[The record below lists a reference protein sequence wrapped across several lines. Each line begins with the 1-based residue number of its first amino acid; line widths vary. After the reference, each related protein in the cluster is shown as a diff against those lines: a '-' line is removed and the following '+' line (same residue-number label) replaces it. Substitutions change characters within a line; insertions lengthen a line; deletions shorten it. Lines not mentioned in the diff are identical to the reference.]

1 MESVKTGKTNKVGKN
16 TEMAHTKT
24 NKETHFKQVSAIT
37 NRIRSIG
44 GIFTKIAKKV
54 RELVKKH
61 PKKSSAALVVLTPVA
76 CKRAKELDDKVQDKS
91 KQAEKENKINWWK
104 YSGLTIATSL
114 LLAACSAGDI
124 DKQIEL
130 EQEKQKTE
138 QEKKE
143 AENARDRANKS
154 EIELEQERQKTNKSG
169 IELANSQIK
178 AEQERQKT
186 EQEKQKAN
194 KSEIELEQQKQKT
207 INTQRDLIKEQKD
220 FIKETEQNCQEKHGQ
235 LFIKRARIKTG
246 ITTGIAIEIEAE
258 CKTPKPTK
266 TNQTPIQPKHLP
278 NSKHPHSQRGSK
290 AQELI
295 AYLLFEQKDFII
307 ETEQKCQEKHN
318 QFFIKKAGIKGGA
331 IEVEAECKTPKPT
344 KTNQTPIQ
352 PKHLPNSKQPHSQRG
367 SKAQELIAYLQKE
380 LESLPYSQKA
390 IAKQVDFY
398 KPSSIAYL
406 ELDPR
411 DFKVTEEW
419 QNENL
424 KIRSKAQA
432 KMLEMR
438 KPQANLSPSQ
448 SFLFVQR
455 IFADI
460 NKEIEAAANTEKK
473 AEKVGYGYSKRV

>member
-1 MESVKTGKTNKVGKN
+1 MKSVKTGKTNKVGKN
-16 TEMAHTKT
+16 TEVANTKT
-24 NKETHFKQVSAIT
+24 NNGTHFKQASAIT
-37 NRIRSIG
+37 NTLRSIG
-44 GIFTKIAKKV
+44 GIFTKIVKKV
-54 RELVKKH
+54 RELFKKH
-61 PKKSSAALVVLTPVA
+61 PKKNKVALVVLTHVA

-130 EQEKQKTE
+130 EQEK
-138 QEKKE
+138 KE

-154 EIELEQERQKTNKSG
+154 GIELEQE
-169 IELANSQIK
+169 
-178 AEQERQKT
+178 
-186 EQEKQKAN
+186 
-194 KSEIELEQQKQKT
+194 KQKT
-207 INTQRDLIKEQKD
+207 IKTQKD
-220 FIKETEQNCQEKHGQ
+220 LVKKAEQNCQENHSQ
-235 LFIKRARIKTG
+235 FFIKKLGIKAG
-246 ITTGIAIEIEAE
+246 MIEIEAE
-258 CKTPKPTK
+258 CKTPKP
-266 TNQTPIQPKHLP
+266 
-278 NSKHPHSQRGSK
+278 
-290 AQELI
+290 A
-295 AYLLFEQKDFII
+295 
-307 ETEQKCQEKHN
+307 
-318 QFFIKKAGIKGGA
+318 
-331 IEVEAECKTPKPT
+331 

-352 PKHLPNSKQPHSQRG
+352 PKHLPNSKQPRSQRG

-398 KPSSIAYL
+398 RPSSIAYL

-438 KPQANLSPSQ
+438 NVKPDPQANLSTSQ
-448 SFLFVQR
+448 SFSILQK

-460 NKEIEAAANTEKK
+460 NKEIKVVANTEKK
-473 AEKVGYGYSKRV
+473 AEKAGYGYSKRM

>member
-1 MESVKTGKTNKVGKN
+1 MESVKTGRTNKVGKN
-16 TEMAHTKT
+16 AETANTKA
-24 NKETHFKQVSAIT
+24 NKETHFKQVSVIT
-37 NRIRSIG
+37 NTLRSIG
-44 GIFTKIAKKV
+44 GFFTKIMKRV

-61 PKKSSAALVVLTPVA
+61 PKKSNAALVVLTHAA

-91 KQAEKENKINWWK
+91 KQAEKENQINWWK

-130 EQEKQKTE
+130 EQAQ
-138 QEKKE
+138 KE

-154 EIELEQERQKTNKSG
+154 G
-169 IELANSQIK
+169 IELGQEKQKTSNIETNNQIK
-178 AEQERQKT
+178 VEQEKQKT
-186 EQEKQKAN
+186 EQEKQKT
-194 KSEIELEQQKQKT
+194 EQEKQKTEQEKQKT
-207 INTQRDLIKEQKD
+207 IKTQKD
-220 FIKETEQNCQEKHGQ
+220 FIKDLEQNCKENHGQ
-235 LFIKRARIKTG
+235 FFIEKGGIKAGIGG
-246 ITTGIAIEIEAE
+246 ITIEAE
-258 CKTPKPTK
+258 AKCKTPKPAK
-266 TNQTPIQPKHLP
+266 TNQTL
-278 NSKHPHSQRGSK
+278 
-290 AQELI
+290 
-295 AYLLFEQKDFII
+295 
-307 ETEQKCQEKHN
+307 
-318 QFFIKKAGIKGGA
+318 
-331 IEVEAECKTPKPT
+331 
-344 KTNQTPIQ
+344 IQ

-390 IAKQVDFY
+390 IAKQVNFY

-438 KPQANLSPSQ
+438 KPQANLSPFQ
-448 SFLFVQR
+448 SFSIIQNIV
-455 IFADI
+455 ADI
-460 NKEIEAAANTEKK
+460 NKGIETAANTEKK
-473 AEKVGYGYSKRV
+473 AEKVGYGYSKRM

>member
-16 TEMAHTKT
+16 TEVAHTKT
-24 NKETHFKQVSAIT
+24 NKETHFKQVSAIANT
-37 NRIRSIG
+37 LRSIG
-44 GIFTKIAKKV
+44 GFFTKIMKRV

-61 PKKSSAALVVLTPVA
+61 PEKSSVALVVLTHFA
-76 CKRAKELDDKVQDKS
+76 CKRAKELDNKVQDKS
-91 KQAEKENKINWWK
+91 KQAEKENQINWWK

-138 QEKKE
+138 QEE
-143 AENARDRANKS
+143 
-154 EIELEQERQKTNKSG
+154 
-169 IELANSQIK
+169 
-178 AEQERQKT
+178 QKT
-186 EQEKQKAN
+186 EQEKQKTSN
-194 KSEIELEQQKQKT
+194 IETNNQIKVEQEQQKTEQEKQKT
-207 INTQRDLIKEQKD
+207 EQEKQKTEQEKQKTLNTQKD
-220 FIKETEQNCQEKHGQ
+220 FIKYVEQNCKENHGQ
-235 LFIKRARIKTG
+235 FFIEKGGTKAGIGG
-246 ITTGIAIEIEAE
+246 ITIEAE
-258 CKTPKPTK
+258 AK
-266 TNQTPIQPKHLP
+266 
-278 NSKHPHSQRGSK
+278 
-290 AQELI
+290 
-295 AYLLFEQKDFII
+295 
-307 ETEQKCQEKHN
+307 
-318 QFFIKKAGIKGGA
+318 
-331 IEVEAECKTPKPT
+331 CKTPKPT

-367 SKAQELIAYLQKE
+367 SKAQEFIAYLQKE

-398 KPSSIAYL
+398 RPSSIAYL

-438 KPQANLSPSQ
+438 KPQAHLSTSQ
-448 SFLFVQR
+448 SLLFVQK

-460 NKEIEAAANTEKK
+460 NKEIKVVANTEKK

>member
-24 NKETHFKQVSAIT
+24 NKETHFKRVGAIT
-37 NRIRSIG
+37 NILRSIG

-61 PKKSSAALVVLTPVA
+61 PKKSNVALVVLTHVA
-76 CKRAKELDDKVQDKS
+76 CKKAKELDDKVQDKS
-91 KQAEKENKINWWK
+91 KQAEKENQINWWK

-154 EIELEQERQKTNKSG
+154 GIELEQQRQKTEQERQKTNKSG
-169 IELANSQIK
+169 IELEQQRQKTEQEKQKTNKSEIELANSQIK
-178 AEQERQKT
+178 AEQE
-186 EQEKQKAN
+186 
-194 KSEIELEQQKQKT
+194 KQKT

-235 LFIKRARIKTG
+235 LFIKRTRIKTG

-258 CKTPKPTK
+258 CKTPKP
-266 TNQTPIQPKHLP
+266 
-278 NSKHPHSQRGSK
+278 
-290 AQELI
+290 A
-295 AYLLFEQKDFII
+295 
-307 ETEQKCQEKHN
+307 
-318 QFFIKKAGIKGGA
+318 
-331 IEVEAECKTPKPT
+331 

-390 IAKQVDFY
+390 IAKQVNFY
-398 KPSSIAYL
+398 RPSSIAYL

-438 KPQANLSPSQ
+438 NVKPYPQAHLSTSQ
-448 SFLFVQR
+448 SLLFVQK

-460 NKEIEAAANTEKK
+460 NKEIEASANTEKK
-473 AEKVGYGYSKRV
+473 AEKVGYGYSKRM

>member
-16 TEMAHTKT
+16 TETANTKA
-24 NKETHFKQVSAIT
+24 NKEAHFKQASAIT
-37 NRIRSIG
+37 NTIRSIG
-44 GIFTKIAKKV
+44 GFFTKIAKRV

-61 PKKSSAALVVLTPVA
+61 PKKSRAALAVLTHVA
-76 CKRAKELDDKVQDKS
+76 CKKAKELDDKVQDKS
-91 KQAEKENKINWWK
+91 KQAEKENQINWWK

-138 QEKKE
+138 QEQQKTEQERQK
-143 AENARDRANKS
+143 ANKS
-154 EIELEQERQKTNKSG
+154 GIELEQERQKTEQERQKTNKSE

-178 AEQERQKT
+178 V

-235 LFIKRARIKTG
+235 LFIKKARIKA
-246 ITTGIAIEIEAE
+246 GIAIEIEAE
-258 CKTPKPTK
+258 CKTPKP
-266 TNQTPIQPKHLP
+266 
-278 NSKHPHSQRGSK
+278 
-290 AQELI
+290 A
-295 AYLLFEQKDFII
+295 
-307 ETEQKCQEKHN
+307 
-318 QFFIKKAGIKGGA
+318 
-331 IEVEAECKTPKPT
+331 

-352 PKHLPNSKQPHSQRG
+352 PKHLPNSKQPRSQRG

-398 KPSSIAYL
+398 KPSSVAYL

-411 DFKVTEEW
+411 DFNVTEEW
-419 QNENL
+419 QKENL

-438 KPQANLSPSQ
+438 SLKPDSQAHLSTSQ
-448 SFLFVQR
+448 SLLFLQK
-455 IFADI
+455 IFADVS
-460 NKEIEAAANTEKK
+460 KEIEVAANTEKK
-473 AEKVGYGYSKRV
+473 VEKRM

>member
-16 TEMAHTKT
+16 TEMANTKT
-24 NKETHFKQVSAIT
+24 NKETHFKQASTIT
-37 NRIRSIG
+37 NTLRSIG

-61 PKKSSAALVVLTPVA
+61 PKKSKVALVVLTHVA
-76 CKRAKELDDKVQDKS
+76 CKKAKELDDKVQDKS
-91 KQAEKENKINWWK
+91 KQAEKENQINWWK

-114 LLAACSAGDI
+114 LLAACSTGDI

-130 EQEKQKTE
+130 EQEKQKANKSGIELEQERQKTE
-138 QEKKE
+138 QEKQK
-143 AENARDRANKS
+143 ANKS

-235 LFIKRARIKTG
+235 LFIKKARIKTG

-258 CKTPKPTK
+258 CKTPKP
-266 TNQTPIQPKHLP
+266 
-278 NSKHPHSQRGSK
+278 
-290 AQELI
+290 A
-295 AYLLFEQKDFII
+295 
-307 ETEQKCQEKHN
+307 
-318 QFFIKKAGIKGGA
+318 
-331 IEVEAECKTPKPT
+331 

-352 PKHLPNSKQPHSQRG
+352 PKHLPNSKQPRSQRG

-398 KPSSIAYL
+398 RPSSIAYL

-438 KPQANLSPSQ
+438 HLKSDPQAHLSTSQ
-448 SFLFVQR
+448 SLSIIQNIV
-455 IFADI
+455 ADI
-460 NKEIEAAANTEKK
+460 NKEIKVVANTEKK
-473 AEKVGYGYSKRV
+473 VEKAGYGYGYSKRM

>member
-1 MESVKTGKTNKVGKN
+1 MESVKIGRTNKVGKN
-16 TEMAHTKT
+16 AETANTKA

-37 NRIRSIG
+37 NTLRSIG
-44 GIFTKIAKKV
+44 GIFTKIVKKV
-54 RELVKKH
+54 RELFKKH
-61 PKKSSAALVVLTPVA
+61 PKKSKVALVVLTHAA

-91 KQAEKENKINWWK
+91 KQAEKENQINWWK

-114 LLAACSAGDI
+114 LLAACNAGDI

-130 EQEKQKTE
+130 EQEKQKANKSGIELEQERQKTE
-138 QEKKE
+138 QEKQK
-143 AENARDRANKS
+143 ANKS

-178 AEQERQKT
+178 TEQERQKT

-207 INTQRDLIKEQKD
+207 INTQRDLIKEQKN

-235 LFIKRARIKTG
+235 LFIKKARIKTG
-246 ITTGIAIEIEAE
+246 ITTGIAIEI
-258 CKTPKPTK
+258 
-266 TNQTPIQPKHLP
+266 
-278 NSKHPHSQRGSK
+278 
-290 AQELI
+290 
-295 AYLLFEQKDFII
+295 
-307 ETEQKCQEKHN
+307 
-318 QFFIKKAGIKGGA
+318 
-331 IEVEAECKTPKPT
+331 EAECKTPKPT

-390 IAKQVDFY
+390 IAKQVNFY

-411 DFKVTEEW
+411 DFKVTKEW

-438 KPQANLSPSQ
+438 KTQANLSPSQ
-448 SFLFVQR
+448 SLLFVQK

-473 AEKVGYGYSKRV
+473 AEKAGYGYSKRV

>member
-1 MESVKTGKTNKVGKN
+1 MKSVKIGKINKVSKN
-16 TEMAHTKT
+16 TEMANTKT

-37 NRIRSIG
+37 NTLRSIG
-44 GIFTKIAKKV
+44 GIFTKIVKKV

-61 PKKSSAALVVLTPVA
+61 PKKSKVALVVLTHAA

-91 KQAEKENKINWWK
+91 KQAEKENQINWWK

-114 LLAACSAGDI
+114 LLAACSTGDI

-130 EQEKQKTE
+130 EQEKQKANKSGIELEQERQKTE
-138 QEKKE
+138 QEKQK
-143 AENARDRANKS
+143 ANKS

-186 EQEKQKAN
+186 EQEKQK
-194 KSEIELEQQKQKT
+194 T

-235 LFIKRARIKTG
+235 LFIKKTRIKTG

-258 CKTPKPTK
+258 CKTPKPAK
-266 TNQTPIQPKHLP
+266 TNQ
-278 NSKHPHSQRGSK
+278 
-290 AQELI
+290 
-295 AYLLFEQKDFII
+295 
-307 ETEQKCQEKHN
+307 
-318 QFFIKKAGIKGGA
+318 
-331 IEVEAECKTPKPT
+331 TPKPT

-438 KPQANLSPSQ
+438 KPQAHLSTSQ
-448 SFLFVQR
+448 SLLFVQK

-460 NKEIEAAANTEKK
+460 NKEIKVVANTEKK
-473 AEKVGYGYSKRV
+473 TEKAGYGYSKRV

>member
-24 NKETHFKQVSAIT
+24 NKETHFKRVGAIK
-37 NRIRSIG
+37 NMFRSIG
-44 GIFTKIAKKV
+44 GFFTKIAKKV
-54 RELVKKH
+54 RELIKKH
-61 PKKSSAALVVLTPVA
+61 PEKSSAALVVLTHA
-76 CKRAKELDDKVQDKS
+76 TCKRAKELDDKVQDKS

-114 LLAACSAGDI
+114 LLAACNVGDI

-138 QEKKE
+138 QEQQKTEQERQK
-143 AENARDRANKS
+143 ANKS
-154 EIELEQERQKTNKSG
+154 GIELEQERQKTEQERQKTNKSE

-178 AEQERQKT
+178 V

-235 LFIKRARIKTG
+235 LFIKKTRIKTG

-266 TNQTPIQPKHLP
+266 TNQTPIQ
-278 NSKHPHSQRGSK
+278 S
-290 AQELI
+290 
-295 AYLLFEQKDFII
+295 
-307 ETEQKCQEKHN
+307 
-318 QFFIKKAGIKGGA
+318 
-331 IEVEAECKTPKPT
+331 
-344 KTNQTPIQ
+344 
-352 PKHLPNSKQPHSQRG
+352 KHLPNSKQPHSQRG
-367 SKAQELIAYLQKE
+367 SKTQELIAYLQKE

-390 IAKQVDFY
+390 IAKQVNFY
-398 KPSSIAYL
+398 RPSSIAYL

-438 KPQANLSPSQ
+438 HLKPDPQAHLSTSQ
-448 SFLFVQR
+448 SLLFVQK

-460 NKEIEAAANTEKK
+460 NKEIEATANTEKK
-473 AEKVGYGYSKRV
+473 AEKAGYGYSKRM

>member
-24 NKETHFKQVSAIT
+24 NKKTHFKQVSAIT
-37 NRIRSIG
+37 NRLRSIG

-61 PKKSSAALVVLTPVA
+61 PKKSNVALVVLTHVA

-91 KQAEKENKINWWK
+91 KQAEKENQINWWK

-114 LLAACSAGDI
+114 LLAACNVGDI

-130 EQEKQKTE
+130 EQEKQKANKSGIELEQERQKTE
-138 QEKKE
+138 QEKQK
-143 AENARDRANKS
+143 ANKS

-235 LFIKRARIKTG
+235 LFIKKARIKTG
-246 ITTGIAIEIEAE
+246 ITTGIAIEI
-258 CKTPKPTK
+258 
-266 TNQTPIQPKHLP
+266 
-278 NSKHPHSQRGSK
+278 
-290 AQELI
+290 
-295 AYLLFEQKDFII
+295 
-307 ETEQKCQEKHN
+307 
-318 QFFIKKAGIKGGA
+318 
-331 IEVEAECKTPKPT
+331 EAECKTPKPT

-380 LESLPYSQKA
+380 LESLPYSQKT
-390 IAKQVDFY
+390 IAKQVNFY

-411 DFKVTEEW
+411 DFKVTKEW

-438 KPQANLSPSQ
+438 KPQANLSPFQ
-448 SFLFVQR
+448 SFSIIQNIV
-455 IFADI
+455 ADI
-460 NKEIEAAANTEKK
+460 NKEIEVAANTEKK
-473 AEKVGYGYSKRV
+473 AEKVGYGYSKRM

>member
-1 MESVKTGKTNKVGKN
+1 MKTAKTNKVGKN
-16 TEMAHTKT
+16 TEMANTKA
-24 NKETHFKQVSAIT
+24 NKETHFKQASAIINT
-37 NRIRSIG
+37 LRSIG

-54 RELVKKH
+54 RELFKKH
-61 PKKSSAALVVLTPVA
+61 PKKSNAALVVLTHAA

-91 KQAEKENKINWWK
+91 KQAEKENQINWWK

-114 LLAACSAGDI
+114 LLAACNAGDI

-130 EQEKQKTE
+130 EQEKQKANKSGIELEQERQKTE
-138 QEKKE
+138 QEKQK
-143 AENARDRANKS
+143 ANKS

-235 LFIKRARIKTG
+235 LFIKKARIKTG

-258 CKTPKPTK
+258 CKTPKPAK
-266 TNQTPIQPKHLP
+266 TNQTP
-278 NSKHPHSQRGSK
+278 
-290 AQELI
+290 
-295 AYLLFEQKDFII
+295 
-307 ETEQKCQEKHN
+307 T
-318 QFFIKKAGIKGGA
+318 
-331 IEVEAECKTPKPT
+331 
-344 KTNQTPIQ
+344 Q
-352 PKHLPNSKQPHSQRG
+352 PKHLPNSKQPYSQRG
-367 SKAQELIAYLQKE
+367 SKAQEFIAYLQKE

-390 IAKQVDFY
+390 IAKQVNFY

-411 DFKVTEEW
+411 DFNVTEEW
-419 QNENL
+419 QKENL

-438 KPQANLSPSQ
+438 NPQAHLSASQ
-448 SFLFVQR
+448 SLLFVQK
-455 IFADI
+455 IFADV

-473 AEKVGYGYSKRV
+473 AEKAGYGYSKRV

>member
-16 TEMAHTKT
+16 TEIANTKT

-37 NRIRSIG
+37 NRLRSIG

-54 RELVKKH
+54 RELIKKH
-61 PKKSSAALVVLTPVA
+61 PEKSSAALVVLTHVA

-114 LLAACSAGDI
+114 LLAACSVGDI

-130 EQEKQKTE
+130 EQEK
-138 QEKKE
+138 KE
-143 AENARDRANKS
+143 TENARDRANKS
-154 EIELEQERQKTNKSG
+154 GIELEQE
-169 IELANSQIK
+169 
-178 AEQERQKT
+178 
-186 EQEKQKAN
+186 
-194 KSEIELEQQKQKT
+194 KQKT
-207 INTQRDLIKEQKD
+207 IKTQKD
-220 FIKETEQNCQEKHGQ
+220 FIKDLEQNCKENHGQ
-235 LFIKRARIKTG
+235 FFIEKGGIKAGIGG
-246 ITTGIAIEIEAE
+246 ITIEAE
-258 CKTPKPTK
+258 AK
-266 TNQTPIQPKHLP
+266 
-278 NSKHPHSQRGSK
+278 
-290 AQELI
+290 
-295 AYLLFEQKDFII
+295 
-307 ETEQKCQEKHN
+307 
-318 QFFIKKAGIKGGA
+318 
-331 IEVEAECKTPKPT
+331 CKTPKPT

-367 SKAQELIAYLQKE
+367 SKAQEFIAYLQKE
-380 LESLPYSQKA
+380 LEFLPYSQKA

-398 KPSSIAYL
+398 RPSSIAYL

-438 KPQANLSPSQ
+438 KPQANLSTSQ
-448 SFLFVQR
+448 SLLFVQK

-460 NKEIEAAANTEKK
+460 SKEIEAAANTEKK
-473 AEKVGYGYSKRV
+473 AEKVGYGYSKRM

>member
-16 TEMAHTKT
+16 TETANTKA
-24 NKETHFKQVSAIT
+24 NKETHFKQASAIT
-37 NRIRSIG
+37 NTLRSIG
-44 GIFTKIAKKV
+44 GFFTKIMKRV

-61 PKKSSAALVVLTPVA
+61 PKKSKAALVVLTHVA
-76 CKRAKELDDKVQDKS
+76 CKKAKELDDKVQDKS
-91 KQAEKENKINWWK
+91 KQAEKENQINWWK
-104 YSGLTIATSL
+104 YSGLTIAASL
-114 LLAACSAGDI
+114 LLAACNVGDI

-130 EQEKQKTE
+130 EQEK
-138 QEKKE
+138 KE
-143 AENARDRANKS
+143 ANKS
-154 EIELEQERQKTNKSG
+154 GIELEQEMQKTNKSGIELEQQRQKTEQERQKTNKSG

-235 LFIKRARIKTG
+235 LFIKKTRIKTG
-246 ITTGIAIEIEAE
+246 ITTGI
-258 CKTPKPTK
+258 
-266 TNQTPIQPKHLP
+266 
-278 NSKHPHSQRGSK
+278 
-290 AQELI
+290 
-295 AYLLFEQKDFII
+295 
-307 ETEQKCQEKHN
+307 
-318 QFFIKKAGIKGGA
+318 A

-352 PKHLPNSKQPHSQRG
+352 PKHLPNSKQPRSQRG

-411 DFKVTEEW
+411 DFNVTEEW
-419 QNENL
+419 QKENL

-438 KPQANLSPSQ
+438 NPQAHLPTSQ
-448 SFLFVQR
+448 SLLFVQK

-460 NKEIEAAANTEKK
+460 NKEIKVVANTEKK
-473 AEKVGYGYSKRV
+473 AEKAGYGYSKRM

>member
-1 MESVKTGKTNKVGKN
+1 MSGFFVLVSIDLVLMGKIVFFEKRLVMESVKTGKTNKVGKN
-16 TEMAHTKT
+16 TEMAHTKA
-24 NKETHFKQVSAIT
+24 NKETHFKQVGAIT
-37 NRIRSIG
+37 NILRSIG
-44 GIFTKIAKKV
+44 GIFTKIVSKV
-54 RELVKKH
+54 RGLVKKH
-61 PKKSSAALVVLTPVA
+61 PKKSNVALVVLTHVA
-76 CKRAKELDDKVQDKS
+76 CKKAKELDDKVQDKS

-114 LLAACSAGDI
+114 LLAACSVGDI

-138 QEKKE
+138 QEQQKTEQERQK
-143 AENARDRANKS
+143 ANKS
-154 EIELEQERQKTNKSG
+154 GIELEQERQKTEQERQKTNKSE

-178 AEQERQKT
+178 V

-258 CKTPKPTK
+258 CKTPKPAK
-266 TNQTPIQPKHLP
+266 TNQTP
-278 NSKHPHSQRGSK
+278 
-290 AQELI
+290 
-295 AYLLFEQKDFII
+295 
-307 ETEQKCQEKHN
+307 T
-318 QFFIKKAGIKGGA
+318 
-331 IEVEAECKTPKPT
+331 
-344 KTNQTPIQ
+344 Q
-352 PKHLPNSKQPHSQRG
+352 PKHLPNSKQPHSQRE
-367 SKAQELIAYLQKE
+367 SKTQELVAYLQKE

-390 IAKQVDFY
+390 IAKQVNFY
-398 KPSSIAYL
+398 KPSSVAYL

-411 DFKVTEEW
+411 DFNVTEEW
-419 QNENL
+419 QKENL

-438 KPQANLSPSQ
+438 DLKPDPQAHLSTSQ
-448 SFLFVQR
+448 SLLFVQK

-460 NKEIEAAANTEKK
+460 NKEIEASANTEKK
-473 AEKVGYGYSKRV
+473 AEKAGYGYSKRV

>member
-1 MESVKTGKTNKVGKN
+1 MKIGKTNKVGKN
-16 TEMAHTKT
+16 TEMANTKT

-37 NRIRSIG
+37 NTLRSIG
-44 GIFTKIAKKV
+44 GIFTKIVKKV
-54 RELVKKH
+54 RELIKKH
-61 PKKSSAALVVLTPVA
+61 PEKSSAALVVLTHAA

-91 KQAEKENKINWWK
+91 KQAEKENQINWWK

-114 LLAACSAGDI
+114 LLAACSVGDI

-130 EQEKQKTE
+130 E

-154 EIELEQERQKTNKSG
+154 GIELEQE
-169 IELANSQIK
+169 
-178 AEQERQKT
+178 
-186 EQEKQKAN
+186 
-194 KSEIELEQQKQKT
+194 KQKT
-207 INTQRDLIKEQKD
+207 IKEQKD

-235 LFIKRARIKTG
+235 LFIKKARIKTG
-246 ITTGIAIEIEAE
+246 ITIGIAIEIEAE
-258 CKTPKPTK
+258 CKTPKP
-266 TNQTPIQPKHLP
+266 
-278 NSKHPHSQRGSK
+278 
-290 AQELI
+290 A
-295 AYLLFEQKDFII
+295 
-307 ETEQKCQEKHN
+307 
-318 QFFIKKAGIKGGA
+318 
-331 IEVEAECKTPKPT
+331 

-438 KPQANLSPSQ
+438 NPQAHLSTSQ
-448 SFLFVQR
+448 SLLFVQK

-460 NKEIEAAANTEKK
+460 NKEIKVVANTEKK
-473 AEKVGYGYSKRV
+473 AEKAGYGYSKRM

>member
-16 TEMAHTKT
+16 AETANTKAS
-24 NKETHFKQVSAIT
+24 KETHFKQASTIT
-37 NRIRSIG
+37 NTLRSIG
-44 GIFTKIAKKV
+44 GFFTKIMKRV

-61 PKKSSAALVVLTPVA
+61 PKKSEAALVVLTHVA
-76 CKRAKELDDKVQDKS
+76 CRKAKELDDKVQDKS
-91 KQAEKENKINWWK
+91 KQAEKENQINWWK

-138 QEKKE
+138 QEQQKT
-143 AENARDRANKS
+143 
-154 EIELEQERQKTNKSG
+154 EQERQKANRSG

-194 KSEIELEQQKQKT
+194 KSGIELEQQKQKT

-235 LFIKRARIKTG
+235 LFIKKTRIKTG
-246 ITTGIAIEIEAE
+246 ITTGI
-258 CKTPKPTK
+258 
-266 TNQTPIQPKHLP
+266 
-278 NSKHPHSQRGSK
+278 
-290 AQELI
+290 
-295 AYLLFEQKDFII
+295 
-307 ETEQKCQEKHN
+307 
-318 QFFIKKAGIKGGA
+318 A

-352 PKHLPNSKQPHSQRG
+352 PKHLPNSKQPRSQRG

-411 DFKVTEEW
+411 DFNVTEEW
-419 QNENL
+419 QKENL

-438 KPQANLSPSQ
+438 HLKPDPQAHLSTSQ
-448 SFLFVQR
+448 SLLFVQK

-460 NKEIEAAANTEKK
+460 NKEIEVAANTEKK
-473 AEKVGYGYSKRV
+473 VEKAGYGYSKRM

>member
-1 MESVKTGKTNKVGKN
+1 MESVKIGKTNKVGKN
-16 TEMAHTKT
+16 TEMANTKT
-24 NKETHFKQVSAIT
+24 NKGTHFKQVSAIT
-37 NRIRSIG
+37 NMLRSIG
-44 GIFTKIAKKV
+44 GFFTKIVKKV

-61 PKKSSAALVVLTPVA
+61 PKKSNAALVVLTHVA
-76 CKRAKELDDKVQDKS
+76 CKKAKELDDKVQDKS
-91 KQAEKENKINWWK
+91 KQAEKENQINWWK

-114 LLAACSAGDI
+114 LLAACSVGDI

-130 EQEKQKTE
+130 E

-154 EIELEQERQKTNKSG
+154 GIELEQERQKTNKSGIELEQQRQKTEQERQKTNKSG

-235 LFIKRARIKTG
+235 LFIKKARIKTG

-258 CKTPKPTK
+258 CKTPKPAK
-266 TNQTPIQPKHLP
+266 TNQT
-278 NSKHPHSQRGSK
+278 S
-290 AQELI
+290 
-295 AYLLFEQKDFII
+295 
-307 ETEQKCQEKHN
+307 
-318 QFFIKKAGIKGGA
+318 
-331 IEVEAECKTPKPT
+331 
-344 KTNQTPIQ
+344 IQ
-352 PKHLPNSKQPHSQRG
+352 PKHLPNSKQPRSQRG

-411 DFKVTEEW
+411 DFKVTGEW
-419 QNENL
+419 QKENL

-438 KPQANLSPSQ
+438 NPQAHLSNSQ
-448 SFLFVQR
+448 SLLFVQK

-460 NKEIEAAANTEKK
+460 NKEIEAVANTEKK
-473 AEKVGYGYSKRV
+473 AEKVSYGYSKRM